1 MSTIVSDT
9 TSVVG
14 DEIDV
19 VQIPAATAHSRI
31 SWSAAIAGV
40 FAATAVTFIVVS
52 LGSGIGLAVTSP
64 YGSGPSGTTLT
75 LLGAVW
81 LVMAQALG
89 FACGG
94 YLSARLRAHFDDDI
108 GEEGRFRDAAQGFL
122 VWALSVTAIAIFVA
136 VAGLSAVR
144 TVATLAMDTDATTLS
159 SQNPDR
165 SDGAT
170 NAAAYFV
177 DMLFRPAAATG
188 AAPAGRTPD
197 VMDTQAHAEAARIIT
212 RGIAGGG
219 LSADDRSYLAYL
231 VSQHTGLSQD
241 DAKRRVAGVESQARE
256 AVKKAVDKAAT
267 AGAFLSF
274 WTFMSLLFGA
284 AAATLAGLLGGEL
297 WYAEPAWSRR
307 DAAATIQPK

>member
-1 MSTIVSDT
+1 
-9 TSVVG
+9 
-14 DEIDV
+14 
-19 VQIPAATAHSRI
+19 
-31 SWSAAIAGV
+31 
-40 FAATAVTFIVVS
+40 
-52 LGSGIGLAVTSP
+52 
-64 YGSGPSGTTLT
+64 
-75 LLGAVW
+75 
-81 LVMAQALG
+81 MAQALG

-122 VWALSVTAIAIFVA
+122 VWALGVTAIAIFVA
-136 VAGLSAVR
+136 VAELSAVR

-159 SQNPDR
+159 SHNPDR
-165 SDGAT
+165 SAGAT

-188 AAPAGRTPD
+188 AAPTGRTPD
-197 VMDTQAHAEAARIIT
+197 VMDTARAEAARIMT

-241 DAKRRVAGVESQARE
+241 DAQRRVAGVESQARE
-256 AVKKAVDKAAT
+256 AVRKAADRAAT